1 MQRLFAA
8 TLLAGSAALGAGLY
22 AAEMQAP
29 SQQVQQQLIAL
40 DKQWGETVDKAM
52 LDKILADNMLSVGPK
67 GEGGGKKEQIATI
80 LGTPATGY
88 VADEYKFEMLSPD
101 IVVMTHRGTSTSM
114 EGGKPVKE
122 SHRSLHVFQ
131 RVKDNWQ
138 VVASGSTPIA
148 KP

>member
-8 TLLAGSAALGAGLY
+8 TLLAGSAALGAGVY

-40 DKQWGETVDKAM
+40 DKQWGETVDKAT
-52 LDKILADNMLSVGPK
+52 LDKILGDNMLSVGPK

-80 LGTPATGY
+80 TGTPTSGY

>member
-29 SQQVQQQLIAL
+29 SQAVQQELIAL
-40 DKQWGETVDKAM
+40 DKKWGETVDKVM

-67 GEGGGKKEQIATI
+67 GEGGGKKEQIATL
-80 LGTPATGY
+80 LGTPTTGY
-88 VADEYKFEMLSPD
+88 VADEYKFEMLGPD

-131 RVKDNWQ
+131 RIKDNWQ
-138 VVASGSTPIA
+138 VAASGVTPIV
-148 KP
+148 K

>member
-1 MQRLFAA
+1 MQRVFAA

-29 SQQVQQQLIAL
+29 SQPVQQELIAL
-40 DKQWGETVDKAM
+40 DKKWGETVDKAM
-52 LDKILADNMLSVGPK
+52 LDKLLADNMLSVGPK
-67 GEGGGKKEQIATI
+67 GEGGGKKEQIATL
-80 LGTPATGY
+80 LGTPTTGY
-88 VADEYKFEMLSPD
+88 VADEYKFEMLTPD

-131 RVKDNWQ
+131 RIKDNWQ
-138 VVASGSTPIA
+138 VAASGATPIV
-148 KP
+148 K

>member
-29 SQQVQQQLIAL
+29 SQAVQQELIAL
-40 DKQWGETVDKAM
+40 DKKWGETVDKAM
-52 LDKILADNMLSVGPK
+52 LDKLLADNMLSVGPK
-67 GEGGGKKEQIATI
+67 GEGGGKKEQIAAL
-80 LGTPATGY
+80 LGTPTTGY

-101 IVVMTHRGTSTSM
+101 IVVMTHRGTSTST

-131 RVKDNWQ
+131 RIKDNWQ
-138 VVASGSTPIA
+138 VAASGATPIV
-148 KP
+148 K

>member
-1 MQRLFAA
+1 MQRLFTA

-29 SQQVQQQLIAL
+29 SQAVQQELIAL
-40 DKQWGETVDKAM
+40 DKKWGETVDKAM

-67 GEGGGKKEQIATI
+67 GEGGGKKEQIATL
-80 LGTPATGY
+80 LGTPTTGY

-114 EGGKPVKE
+114 EAGKPVKE

-131 RVKDNWQ
+131 RIKDNWQ
-138 VVASGSTPIA
+138 VAASGVTPIV
-148 KP
+148 K

>member
-8 TLLAGSAALGAGLY
+8 TLLAGSAALGAASY

-29 SQQVQQQLIAL
+29 SQAVQQELIAL
-40 DKQWGETVDKAM
+40 DKKWGETVDKAM

-67 GEGGGKKEQIATI
+67 GEGGGKKEQIAS
-80 LGTPATGY
+80 LLATPTTGY

-131 RVKDNWQ
+131 RIKDTWQ
-138 VVASGSTPIA
+138 VAASGATPIV
-148 KP
+148 K